1 VNRDID
7 SRRIEVMKHL
17 AMKALI
23 AALVGVL
30 PVSALA
36 YEINDK
42 LSIGGVLAGAYQY
55 QFVDNDE
62 NKGRGAVPFQVEMSF
77 TPDEKNEFFAKFG
90 FAAGNGLND
99 QTSFTLAPWAAD
111 LEDDVK
117 DINGRNRDYLL
128 TVWYKYTFRLSE
140 EHTLGFTGGIID
152 ATDYLDEN
160 VYANDEYT
168 QFMNES
174 LVNGPHAFVPSYDI
188 GGALE
193 WKISNFSVRG
203 VVMNVGENDEGNSYQ
218 FYGAQLGY
226 TLSSPLGEGNYRV
239 IVDRT
244 SKQFLDKQG
253 EDKEHLTGITVSFD
267 QQLGDI
273 FGAWIRFGWQDD
285 KAAVDYD
292 AIYSGGVNISGSL
305 WRRENDN
312 IGLGYSYLNGG
323 NLDIEQTQVFEGYY
337 RLVLNEYLALTADV
351 QYMKDDYKE
360 GSTPEPKGVILGLRA
375 TAEF

>member
-1 VNRDID
+1 
-7 SRRIEVMKHL
+7 MKHI

-23 AALVGVL
+23 TTLITVL

-55 QFVDNDE
+55 QAVDDDE
-62 NKGRGAVPFQVEMSF
+62 DKGRGAVPFQAEMSF

-99 QTSFTLAPWAAD
+99 QTRFTLASWAAD

-117 DINGRNRDYLL
+117 DINGRNRDYLI
-128 TVWYKYTFRLSE
+128 TAWYKYTFQFSE
-140 EHTLGFTGGIID
+140 EHTLGLSGGIID

-160 VYANDEYT
+160 AYANDEYT
-168 QFMNES
+168 QFMNEA
-174 LVNGPHAFVPSYDI
+174 LVNGPHVFVPSYDL

-193 WKISNFSVRG
+193 WEMSNFSAKA
-203 VVMNVGENDEGNSYQ
+203 VVMNVGENDDGNGHQ

-226 TLSSPLGEGNYRV
+226 TLSSPLGEGTYRV

-253 EDKEHLTGITVSFD
+253 NHKEHLMAVGLSFD
-267 QQLGDI
+267 QQLGNI

-285 KAAVDYD
+285 KAAVGYD
-292 AIYSGGVNISGSL
+292 AIYSGGINISGSL
-305 WRRENDN
+305 WERENDN
-312 IGLGYSYLNGG
+312 IGLGYAYLHGG
-323 NLDIEQTQVFEGYY
+323 NLDIDQTQVFEGYY
-337 RLVLNEYLALTADV
+337 RLVLNEYLAVTADV
-351 QYMKDDYKE
+351 QYIKDDYKE
-360 GSTPEPKGVILGLRA
+360 SSVPEPEGVILGVRA

>member
-7 SRRIEVMKHL
+7 PRRIEVMKHL

-360 GSTPEPKGVILGLRA
+360 GYTPEPKGVILGLRA

>member
-1 VNRDID
+1 
-7 SRRIEVMKHL
+7 MKYL
-17 AMKALI
+17 EMKVLI
-23 AALVGVL
+23 AAFVMLL
-30 PVSALA
+30 PVSTFA
-36 YEINDK
+36 YEIDDK
-42 LSIGGVLAGAYQY
+42 LSIGGILAGAYQY
-55 QFVDNDE
+55 QAVDNDE
-62 NKGRGAVPFQVEMSF
+62 DKGRGAVPFQAEISY
-77 TPDEKNEFFAKFG
+77 TPDENNEFFAKFG

-99 QTSFTLAPWAAD
+99 QTRFTLAPWAAD
-111 LEDDVK
+111 LEDEVK

-128 TVWYKYTFRLSE
+128 TVWYEYTFHFSE
-140 EHTLGFTGGIID
+140 EHSLGLTGGIID

-160 VYANDEYT
+160 AYANDEYT
-168 QFMNES
+168 QFMNEA

-193 WKISNFSVRG
+193 WQISNFSVRG
-203 VVMNVGENDEGNSYQ
+203 VVMNVGGNDEGNSYH

-239 IVDRT
+239 IVDHT

-253 EDKEHLTGITVSFD
+253 EDKGHLTAVVLSFD
-267 QQLGDI
+267 QQLGDVI
-273 FGAWIRFGWQDD
+273 GAWIRFGWQDD
-285 KAAVDYD
+285 QAAVDYE
-292 AIYSGGVNISGSL
+292 AVYSGGLDISGSL

-312 IGLGYSYLNGG
+312 IGLGYAYLSGG
-323 NLDIEQTQVFEGYY
+323 NLNIDETQVFEGYY

-360 GSTPEPKGVILGLRA
+360 SSAPESKGIILGFRA

>member
-239 IVDRT
+239 IVDHT

>member
-1 VNRDID
+1 
-7 SRRIEVMKHL
+7 MKHL
-17 AMKALI
+17 AMKVLI
-23 AALVGVL
+23 AVLVL
-30 PVSALA
+30 FLSVSALA

-42 LSIGGVLAGAYQY
+42 LSIGGILAGAYQY
-55 QFVDNDE
+55 QAVDDDE
-62 NKGRGAVPFQVEMSF
+62 DKGRGAVPFQAEISF
-77 TPDEKNEFFAKFG
+77 TPDENNEFFAKFG

-99 QTSFTLAPWAAD
+99 QTGFNLAPWAAD

-128 TVWYKYTFRLSE
+128 TAWYKYTFQFSE

-160 VYANDEYT
+160 AYANDEYT
-168 QFMNES
+168 QFMNET

-203 VVMNVGENDEGNSYQ
+203 VVMNVGENDEGNSYH

-226 TLSSPLGEGNYRV
+226 ALSSPLGEGNYRV

-244 SKQFLDKQG
+244 SKQFLDRKG
-253 EDKEHLTGITVSFD
+253 EDKEHLTAVVLSFD
-267 QQLGDI
+267 QQLGDVI
-273 FGAWIRFGWQDD
+273 GGWIRFGWQDD

-292 AIYSGGVNISGSL
+292 AIYSGGIDITGSL
-305 WRRENDN
+305 WKRENDN
-312 IGLGYSYLNGG
+312 IGLGYAYLNGG
-323 NLDIEQTQVFEGYY
+323 NLDIDETQVFEAYY
-337 RLVLNEYLALTADV
+337 RLVLNEYLAFAADV

-360 GSTPEPKGVILGLRA
+360 SADSEPKGVILGFRA